1 MPTLLF
7 TVGPQGVGYIHDFLS
22 CLAKFDEDISL
33 EATPQFL
40 RISSLNISKT
50 AHAAF
55 TLSSSFFTKYHFSA
69 GPRRQQSGGQSAPKF
84 WSCKLQ
90 NRALLSIFKRRLA
103 DQRDRD
109 TALDNCECELQDNLD
124 EAECRLIFRLNCRQG
139 VVKTYRLFYESG
151 EILHAA
157 FDDGSSP
164 NRWTVSSR
172 TLRDVVEYFGPKT
185 DQLDW
190 FYQNGK
196 VTFTSYTEKIQSG
209 REILKQ
215 PMHTSVALERKDF
228 TSFDVQEG
236 LHIGTMVKDFRAIV
250 SHAESMRA
258 QVTAKY
264 SRGNRPL
271 QITYE
276 DNGLTAEFT
285 LMTRGNTTAIPS
297 AAAAASASTPAR
309 DLSLRPVSR
318 PPGSSSATTTEAGR
332 ASFQPAGEASSM
344 PPPPA
349 NTSMRERDTLSR
361 PNPPRPAL
369 SKIDGS
375 GGGGGGG
382 GDSAQLPAASLN
394 PESLFIP
401 VDDDD
406 DQQWDEP
413 NFDTEPDI
421 VTWDNTADDDVS
433 AAAASS
439 SRRIRDS
446 ELHSFAASMQE
457 QNNRR
462 QPTTT
467 TRSRFPHEIEPTQ
480 RLSQVR
486 GIFD

>member
-22 CLAKFDEDISL
+22 CLAKFDEDVSL

-55 TLSSSFFTKYHFSA
+55 TLGSSFFTKYHFSA
-69 GPRRQQSGGQSAPKF
+69 GPRSPSGPAVPKF

-109 TALDNCECELQDNLD
+109 TALENCECELQANPD

-139 VVKTYRLFYESG
+139 VVKTYRLYYESG

-157 FDDGSSP
+157 FDDSASP
-164 NRWTVSSR
+164 NQWTVSSR

-228 TSFDVQEG
+228 TSFNVQEG
-236 LHIGTMVKDFRAIV
+236 LHIGTMVKDFRAIIA
-250 SHAESMRA
+250 HAESMRA

-264 SRGNRPL
+264 SRGNRPM

-276 DNGLTAEFT
+276 DNGIMAEFT
-285 LMTRGNTTAIPS
+285 LMTRGTTAVPS
-297 AAAAASASTPAR
+297 AAGASTPAR

-318 PPGSSSATTTEAGR
+318 PPDSPATEAGSTLP
-332 ASFQPAGEASSM
+332 ASFRPADSASM
-344 PPPPA
+344 PPPA
-349 NTSMRERDTLSR
+349 HTSVREREL
-361 PNPPRPAL
+361 PPPL
-369 SKIDGS
+369 SKTES
-375 GGGGGGG
+375 
-382 GDSAQLPAASLN
+382 GDSAQLPAASLD

-401 VDDDD
+401 ADDD

-421 VTWDNTADDDVS
+421 VTWDNTADEVS
-433 AAAASS
+433 ASS

-446 ELHSFAASMQE
+446 ELHSFASMQE
-457 QNNRR
+457 RDRR
-462 QPTTT
+462 PTMIK
-467 TRSRFPHEIEPTQ
+467 SRFPHEIAPTQ